1 MQLWIIHATHL
12 FSKINIFHSL
22 NLISVYW
29 INSNNNVVYL
39 FQLKDEILSSYQ
51 QIKTL
56 CSQLRQRPRRN
67 SNDSVETS
75 SSSEEVIHS
84 DSLKKGALN
93 SALTEL
99 RGLVHDLLR
108 KEAKGACLSC
118 GADSNEKI
126 RMEVQLHK
134 TTEQNEKLE
143 RRLKERENLG
153 KQKDDE
159 ILDVKSKVGSI
170 LSFLLLNITAWIL
183 ISPYIGE
190 RPLMTSHVFGP
201 FLTYLPCPT
210 L

>member
-1 MQLWIIHATHL
+1 MFQPSRCCCGGVSDGVGRTKSWFLGNTTISFWNRPSINDL
-12 FSKINIFHSL
+12 FI
-22 NLISVYW
+22 
-29 INSNNNVVYL
+29 

-170 LSFLLLNITAWIL
+170 LSFFFIT
-183 ISPYIGE
+183 
-190 RPLMTSHVFGP
+190 
-201 FLTYLPCPT
+201 
-210 L
+210 